1 MNFALDKQI
10 ERLVEV
16 LAASALLQV
25 NNRDT
30 EAFRKLR
37 EHAFPEKIDVE
48 KKYNHLFQEQFETED
63 NFEKFQGKMKDWNDA
78 GHEVC
83 DDL

>member
-1 MNFALDKQI
+1 MNFGLDKQI

-37 EHAFPEKIDVE
+37 DHAFPDVVAKKI
-48 KKYNHLFQEQFETED
+48 NEQQKLGVD
-63 NFEKFQGKMKDWNDA
+63 
-78 GHEVC
+78 
-83 DDL
+83 

>member
-1 MNFALDKQI
+1 MIYGETVNFALDKQI

-37 EHAFPEKIDVE
+37 EHAFPEKIDFDTDDPNVIFS
-48 KKYNHLFQEQFETED
+48 KTYQQAIYCCGD
-63 NFEKFQGKMKDWNDA
+63 DD
-78 GHEVC
+78 C
-83 DDL
+83 DGVNCEE

>member
-37 EHAFPEKIDVE
+37 EHAFPDKINFTEKQIRQKQLE
-48 KKYNHLFQEQFETED
+48 IEL
-63 NFEKFQGKMKDWNDA
+63 
-78 GHEVC
+78 
-83 DDL
+83 

>member
-1 MNFALDKQI
+1 MNFGLDKQI

-16 LAASALLQV
+16 LAASALLQA
-25 NNRDT
+25 NSRDM
-30 EAFRKLR
+30 EALQKLR
-37 EHAFPEKIDVE
+37 DHAFPEKIDVE
-48 KKYNHLFQEQFETED
+48 N
-63 NFEKFQGKMKDWNDA
+63 NFEKFQSKMKDWNDA

>member
-1 MNFALDKQI
+1 VNFALDKQI

-48 KKYNHLFQEQFETED
+48 N
-63 NFEKFQGKMKDWNDA
+63 NFEKFQSKMKDWNDA

>member
-1 MNFALDKQI
+1 MKYGETMNFGLDKQI

-48 KKYNHLFQEQFETED
+48 S
-63 NFEKFQGKMKDWNDA
+63 NFEKFQGKMKIGAQN
-78 GHEVC
+78 E
-83 DDL
+83 LL

>member
-1 MNFALDKQI
+1 MNFGLDKQI

-16 LAASALLQV
+16 LAASALLQA

-37 EHAFPEKIDVE
+37 DHAFPEKIDVE
-48 KKYNHLFQEQFETED
+48 KKYNHLFQETLGTD
-63 NFEKFQGKMKDWNDA
+63 
-78 GHEVC
+78 
-83 DDL
+83 

>member
-1 MNFALDKQI
+1 MKYGETVNFGLDKQI

-37 EHAFPEKIDVE
+37 DHAFPEKINVDKE
-48 KKYNHLFQEQFETED
+48 YNHLFQEQFESE
-63 NFEKFQGKMKDWNDA
+63 
-78 GHEVC
+78 
-83 DDL
+83 

>member
-1 MNFALDKQI
+1 MKYGETVNFALDKQI

-30 EAFRKLR
+30 EAFKKLR
-37 EHAFPEKIDVE
+37 EHAFPDKINFTEKQIRQKQLE
-48 KKYNHLFQEQFETED
+48 LELRGLSIKQIRQKQLELE
-63 NFEKFQGKMKDWNDA
+63 
-78 GHEVC
+78 
-83 DDL
+83 L

>member
-30 EAFRKLR
+30 EAFKKLR
-37 EHAFPEKIDVE
+37 EHAFPDKINFTEKQIRQKQLE
-48 KKYNHLFQEQFETED
+48 LELRGLSIKQIRQKQLELE
-63 NFEKFQGKMKDWNDA
+63 
-78 GHEVC
+78 
-83 DDL
+83 L